1 LTTIDTISFTTHLD
15 YLKDIDFN
23 NFNTSTINK
32 PNGLKIVNH
41 SLLEKRI
48 GLDSI
53 SINETFQTIKI
64 KASSKLLGSNYKKG
78 ISISTIEQ
86 FTDEI
91 NKSGIEL
98 DQEYINDCSLQ
109 RVDVKNDLS
118 LTKDAK
124 YYIDAINHLTAPK
137 FYKTPYKT
145 GISFKET
152 ISTNPIRFIGYSKG
166 VELLATT
173 NKFFLKQYPMLANQF
188 QGVLR
193 IESGLPRRAIIK
205 KYFGSNSLVD
215 ILSYSG
221 LNHTVFKKIIDNQI
235 SFKPIYNTLE
245 MTNTEEK
252 NFAQIYLLNDKY
264 NGDFNSILSHIKGK
278 LGKNTKASY
287 QRGQIKKYLAI
298 INNSKNNETIESIRE
313 VLVALKN

>member
-1 LTTIDTISFTTHLD
+1 MGKF
-15 YLKDIDFN
+15 K
-23 NFNTSTINK
+23 TSTINK
-32 PNGLKIVNH
+32 PNGLEIINH
-41 SLLEKRI
+41 SLLDKRI
-48 GLDSI
+48 GLDTI
-53 SINETFQTIKI
+53 SINQTFQTVKI
-64 KASSKLLGSNYKKG
+64 KGSSKLLGSNYKKG

-109 RVDVKNDLS
+109 RVDIKNDLS

-124 YYIDAINHLTAPK
+124 YYIDAMNHLTAPK
-137 FYKTPYKT
+137 FYKTSYKT
-145 GISFKET
+145 GISFNET
-152 ISTNPIRFIGYSKG
+152 ISTNPIRLSGYNKG
-166 VELLATT
+166 IELSTK
-173 NKFFLKQYPMLANQF
+173 NKSFLKQYPILVNQF

-193 IESGLPRRAIIK
+193 VESSLPRTSVIK

-215 ILSYSG
+215 ILSYNG

-235 SFKPIYNTLE
+235 SFKPNYNTLE

-264 NGDFNSILSHIKGK
+264 NGDFNSILRHIKRK

-298 INNSKNNETIESIRE
+298 INNNKNNETIENIRE
-313 VLVALKN
+313 ILDALKN